1 MGRDLGYFASEEL
14 DRPELNKCPD
24 CECYFATDE
33 CPLCGKLCP
42 EEMRAGN
49 RAAVKKPKKKKNSSG
64 RVQFI
69 AWYHS
74 WWFILIMMYV
84 MPVAGIVLFFTS
96 PHSKKSKILVGAI
109 VVGAFL
115 LLGLL
120 TLFGA
125 GLLGNLFYDS
135 PVNDKITR
143 EEYVQLCEPM
153 SVESF
158 YRVSGDEGRYVSMEL
173 TVVERCVEQSIDIY
187 DIGATY
193 YRCRDIN
200 GGELIIY
207 VWDCNLG
214 TSLQFLPGDMI
225 RVYGESAGTMSF
237 VNGSSY
243 TEALPC
249 LYMAYCE
256 LIG

>member
-1 MGRDLGYFASEEL
+1 MGRNLGYFDSEEL

-24 CECYFATDE
+24 CECYFASEE
-33 CPLCGKLCP
+33 CPLCGKICP

-49 RAAVKKPKKKKNSSG
+49 RAPVKKPKKKKNSSG

-74 WWFILIMMYV
+74 WWFILIMMYL
-84 MPVAGIVLFFTS
+84 MPIAGIVLFVTS
-96 PHSKKSKILVGAI
+96 PHSKKSKIIAASI
-109 VVGAFL
+109 VVAAYL
-115 LLGLL
+115 LILAVGSGILMK
-120 TLFGA
+120 LFDQP
-125 GLLGNLFYDS
+125 L
-135 PVNDKITR
+135 VNDKISR

-153 SVESF
+153 DVESF
-158 YRVSGDEGRYVSMEL
+158 YRISGDMGRYVSMEL
-173 TVVERCVEQSIDIY
+173 TVVERCVEQSIDVY

-193 YRCRDIN
+193 YRCRNLN

-207 VWDCNLG
+207 VQDCNLG
-214 TSLQFLPGDMI
+214 KPLQFLPGDMI
-225 RVYGESAGTMSF
+225 RVYGESAGTASY
-237 VNGSSY
+237 VQGSAY

>member
-1 MGRDLGYFASEEL
+1 MGRNLGYFDSEEL

-24 CECYFATDE
+24 CECYFASEE
-33 CPLCGKLCP
+33 CPLCGKICP

-49 RAAVKKPKKKKNSSG
+49 RAPVKKPKKKKNSSG

-74 WWFILIMMYV
+74 WWFILIMMYL
-84 MPVAGIVLFFTS
+84 MPIAGIVLFFTS
-96 PHSKKSKILVGAI
+96 PHSKKSKIIVASI
-109 VVGAFL
+109 VVAAYL
-115 LLGLL
+115 LILAVGSGILMK
-120 TLFGA
+120 LFDQP
-125 GLLGNLFYDS
+125 L
-135 PVNDKITR
+135 VNDKISR

-153 SVESF
+153 DVESF
-158 YRVSGDEGRYVSMEL
+158 YRISGDRGRYVSMEL
-173 TVVERCVEQSIDIY
+173 TVVERCVEQSIDVY
-187 DIGATY
+187 DIGTTY
-193 YRCRDIN
+193 YRCRNLN

-207 VWDCNLG
+207 VQDCNLG
-214 TSLQFLPGDMI
+214 KPLQFLPGDMI
-225 RVYGESAGTMSF
+225 RVYGESAGTASY
-237 VNGSSY
+237 VQGSAY